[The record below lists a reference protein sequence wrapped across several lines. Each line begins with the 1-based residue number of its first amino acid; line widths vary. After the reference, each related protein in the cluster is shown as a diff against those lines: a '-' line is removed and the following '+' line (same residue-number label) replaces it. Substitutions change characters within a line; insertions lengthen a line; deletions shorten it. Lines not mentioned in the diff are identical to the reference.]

1 MVTFCYLGYICNL
14 LHDEDFE
21 KNDLKFCFMLTTS
34 PLRMFFVIGSCSFT
48 ICCFCKYQIFL
59 PSWAAFQSSFK
70 TWREFKLNLSTHQRI
85 LDPIRSHCCFVL
97 VWSICYDHMIQLC
110 NFLQQLE
117 VGWSELA
124 ATNAP
129 VADEPVEAVF
139 WMNKKSH
146 TPCPHNFFFHL
157 FSTPKF
163 SPSYLPSTS
172 PLLPTTYQP
181 LPPLTPS
188 PELQRRWAGASLE
201 QELGGELR
209 AAERLK
215 PARGPRGSKSGTQVS
230 T

>member
-117 VGWSELA
+117 VFLRS
-124 ATNAP
+124 
-129 VADEPVEAVF
+129 AVGQKYTIF
-139 WMNKKSH
+139 NRNSSCLLVQVHGPTVSLQWGVHIFGHS
-146 TPCPHNFFFHL
+146 
-157 FSTPKF
+157 
-163 SPSYLPSTS
+163 S
-172 PLLPTTYQP
+172 PLL
-181 LPPLTPS
+181 
-188 PELQRRWAGASLE
+188 
-201 QELGGELR
+201 
-209 AAERLK
+209 
-215 PARGPRGSKSGTQVS
+215 VS
-230 T
+230 TRLFLCPTHGMGPVGPIPLRDIVSLREQVTIL